1 MTEPQT
7 PTNDPPPDAGPAEG
21 NIWFRRSFLTLAGFW
36 ALFVVWGGAF
46 LAFIRFLFPRVLLE
60 PPSVFRAGRPE
71 DYTVGEVS
79 TQFIKKQRVWII
91 RNEEGFIA
99 LLAQCT
105 HLGCTP
111 RWVQIERKFRCPCH
125 GSGFTSEGINF
136 EGPAPTPLFRLAIE
150 LSQDG
155 YLVVDRS
162 RQYQASQWQ
171 DPKAILRV

>member
-1 MTEPQT
+1 MTEPQP
-7 PTNDPPPDAGPAEG
+7 PTEERPSEAAPEEG

-36 ALFVVWGGAF
+36 ALFAIWGAAF
-46 LAFIRFLFPRVLLE
+46 LAFIRFLFPRALFE

-71 DYTVGEVS
+71 DYTIGEVS
-79 TQFIKKQRVWII
+79 TQFIRRQRVWIV

-111 RWVQIERKFRCPCH
+111 RWMQIERMFRCPCH
-125 GSGFTSEGINF
+125 GSGFTAEGVNF
-136 EGPAPTPLFRLAIE
+136 EGPAPTPLLRLAIE
-150 LSQDG
+150 LSEDG
-155 YLVVDRS
+155 YLMVDRS

-171 DPKAILRV
+171 EPKAILRV